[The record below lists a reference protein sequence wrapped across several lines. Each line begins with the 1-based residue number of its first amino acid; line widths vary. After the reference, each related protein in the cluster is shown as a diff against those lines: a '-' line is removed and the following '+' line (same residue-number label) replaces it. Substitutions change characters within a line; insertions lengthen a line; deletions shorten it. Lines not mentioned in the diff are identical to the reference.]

1 VNSLSPGPKSVTARA
16 SAHRGDQKTAPEN
29 TVPALQLAVQ
39 KGAHQ
44 IEFDVQRTV
53 DGHLVCLHDHTL
65 DRTTNGSGDVADLT
79 FAEVR
84 RLDAG
89 GWKDSQYAGVQIPT
103 LKEMLAAAPPPVE
116 LNVHL
121 RNLPDLAEQVV
132 AQIMEMGRVDQC
144 HLAVGETQAKVSRG
158 LCPELKICN
167 MERQGRAASDYPDD
181 SIRMGTEYLQIL
193 GWDESL
199 PEVCE
204 HLHAHGLTI
213 NYFGTEDPE
222 LMRKLA
228 EAGIDFILTD
238 DLDTCL
244 GVLAEYGVLPLA

>member
-1 VNSLSPGPKSVTARA
+1 MVKLPAGSKSINARA
-16 SAHRGDQKTAPEN
+16 CAHRGDQKSAPEN
-29 TVPALQLAVQ
+29 TVPAVRLAVE

-44 IEFDVQRTV
+44 IEFDVQLTV
-53 DGHLVCLHDHTL
+53 DGHLVCLHDHTV
-65 DRTTNGSGDVADLT
+65 DRTTDGSGDPTQLT
-79 FAEVR
+79 FDEVR

-89 GWKDSQYAGVQIPT
+89 RWKGSAYAGVQIPT
-103 LKEMLAAAPPPVE
+103 FEEMLIAAPPPVE

-121 RNLPDLAEQVV
+121 RPMPGLAEKVV
-132 AQIMEMGRVDQC
+132 AQIMQMDRVGQC
-144 HLAVGETQAKVSRG
+144 HLAVGEAQRIISRR

-167 MERQGRAASDYPDD
+167 MERQGPAASDYPDD
-181 SIRMGTEYLQIL
+181 TIRLGCEYLQIL
-193 GWDESL
+193 GYDESL
-199 PEVCE
+199 PQVCDR
-204 HLHAHGLTI
+204 LHECGITI

-244 GVLAEYGVLPLA
+244 AVLAEYGEG